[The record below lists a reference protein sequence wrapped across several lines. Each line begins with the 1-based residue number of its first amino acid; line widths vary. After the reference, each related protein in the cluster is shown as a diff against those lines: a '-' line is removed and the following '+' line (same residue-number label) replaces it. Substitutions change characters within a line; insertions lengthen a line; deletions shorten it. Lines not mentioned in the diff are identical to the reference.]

1 MLYLPHGWTH
11 EALMSKGPRLIAR
24 SRQAKMWMRRM
35 LRHRNFH
42 AQRHQ
47 TVNPGTYKSF
57 IETRKAQIKVQHVVL
72 CVKGSNRPILM

>member
-35 LRHRNFH
+35 LRDRNFH
-42 AQRHQ
+42 VATATPNGESRR
-47 TVNPGTYKSF
+47 Y
-57 IETRKAQIKVQHVVL
+57 I
-72 CVKGSNRPILM
+72 